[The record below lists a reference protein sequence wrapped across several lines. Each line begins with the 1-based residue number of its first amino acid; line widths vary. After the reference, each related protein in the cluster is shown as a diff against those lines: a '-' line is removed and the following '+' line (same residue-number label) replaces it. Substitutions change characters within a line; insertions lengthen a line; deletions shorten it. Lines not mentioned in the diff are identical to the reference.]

1 MPKECVVGGCKNMP
15 KDGVSFHE
23 FPDDALIRDQWV
35 KAVKSTRK
43 FWNGPSAHSVV
54 CSNHFVEEDFLLTC
68 RTKKKL
74 GIKTKMYLEK
84 SAIPTVFC
92 ATNPKFDRRCLQKG
106 LSDTCEKKSPGIREQ
121 ERAAKGMIFSTYS
134 MARDMICF
142 LLLFFFSA
150 FLTSLSYCIQQPG
163 HNAWASFIH

>member
-1 MPKECVVGGCKNMP
+1 MFLNSLVNSERKEKMPKECVVGGCKNMP

-84 SAIPTVFC
+84 SAIPTGFVRP
-92 ATNPKFDRRCLQKG
+92 TPNLTEDVY
-106 LSDTCEKKSPGIREQ
+106 KKDYQTPARKNRQALMNKRERQ
-121 ERAAKGMIFSTYS
+121 RV
-134 MARDMICF
+134 
-142 LLLFFFSA
+142 
-150 FLTSLSYCIQQPG
+150 
-163 HNAWASFIH
+163 

>member
-1 MPKECVVGGCKNMP
+1 MFLNSLVNSERKEKMPKECVVGGCKNMP

-84 SAIPTVFC
+84 SAIPTVFVRP
-92 ATNPKFDRRCLQKG
+92 TPNLTEDVY
-106 LSDTCEKKSPGIREQ
+106 KKDYQTPARINRQALENKRERQ
-121 ERAAKGMIFSTYS
+121 RV
-134 MARDMICF
+134 
-142 LLLFFFSA
+142 
-150 FLTSLSYCIQQPG
+150 
-163 HNAWASFIH
+163 

>member
-1 MPKECVVGGCKNMP
+1 MFLNSLVNSERKEKMPKECVVGGCKNMP

-84 SAIPTVFC
+84 SAIPTVF
-92 ATNPKFDRRCLQKG
+92 ARPTPNLTEDVY
-106 LSDTCEKKSPGIREQ
+106 KKDYQTPARKNRQALENKRERQ
-121 ERAAKGMIFSTYS
+121 RV
-134 MARDMICF
+134 
-142 LLLFFFSA
+142 
-150 FLTSLSYCIQQPG
+150 
-163 HNAWASFIH
+163 

>member
-1 MPKECVVGGCKNMP
+1 MFLNSLVNSERKEKMPKECVVGGCKNMP

-54 CSNHFVEEDFLLTC
+54 RSNHFVEEDFLLTC

-84 SAIPTVFC
+84 SAIPTVFVRP
-92 ATNPKFDRRCLQKG
+92 TPNLTEDVY
-106 LSDTCEKKSPGIREQ
+106 KKDYQTPARKNRQALENKRERQ
-121 ERAAKGMIFSTYS
+121 RV
-134 MARDMICF
+134 
-142 LLLFFFSA
+142 
-150 FLTSLSYCIQQPG
+150 
-163 HNAWASFIH
+163 

>member
-1 MPKECVVGGCKNMP
+1 MFLNSLVNSERKEKMPKECVVGGCKNMP

-54 CSNHFVEEDFLLTC
+54 FSNHFVEEDFLLTC

-84 SAIPTVFC
+84 SAIPTVFVRP
-92 ATNPKFDRRCLQKG
+92 TPNLTEDVY
-106 LSDTCEKKSPGIREQ
+106 KKDYQTPARKNRQALENKRERQ
-121 ERAAKGMIFSTYS
+121 RV
-134 MARDMICF
+134 
-142 LLLFFFSA
+142 
-150 FLTSLSYCIQQPG
+150 
-163 HNAWASFIH
+163 